1 MLRLIPQAT
10 VLAVAAMLSL
20 AALPAAAEIVNF
32 TVGIDGEQQVP
43 PAATAGVG
51 VLEASF
57 DTETRV
63 LTWTLLY
70 SGLTGP
76 ATAGHFHGPADIGVN
91 AGVAVGFEGS
101 LASPLVGTATL
112 LPEQAEQLLD
122 GLWYVNI
129 HTAAFPGGEIR
140 GQLVRTPPAAPTP
153 IPAP

>member
-1 MLRLIPQAT
+1 MFRLIPRAT
-10 VLAVAAMLSL
+10 VLALAAILSL
-20 AALPAAAEIVNF
+20 AAFPAAAEMVNF
-32 TVGIDGEQQVP
+32 TVAVDGEQQVP

-51 VLEASF
+51 VLEATF

-76 ATAGHFHGPADIGVN
+76 ATAGHFHGPADIDVN

-112 LPEQAEQLLD
+112 LPEQAKQLLD
-122 GLWYVNI
+122 GLWYINI

-140 GQLVRTPPAAPTP
+140 GQLVRNPPAARA
-153 IPAP
+153 PAP